1 MKYIILLS
9 VLFFVSCTRNKSE
22 KADTNVQNSELYT
35 IPVADLKFQI
45 DFGSKIDVSPY
56 IKSIKYVKL
65 EMTDESMIGGIYS
78 MEAFEDKLYI
88 LDDVTRNVYVFSIEG
103 DFLFVLN
110 KVGQGPGEYAQ
121 IDFFSIDRNER
132 QMIVA
137 DLVSYNILRYDLDGN
152 FVSKQ
157 KVDYQLDGIYPI
169 EDKSFIALTN
179 YQDNSEKIE
188 NQHNILFLDSMS
200 NITCG
205 YFPYPSKDI
214 SKIRFSISSGNAGF
228 YYGGNCCNYF
238 NKFQDTV
245 YSVSNNT
252 LTPKYV
258 FDFGDKKFDE
268 SYLANDIKIL
278 KDYIKRGEYMSLY
291 DMNETDDY
299 VFYGIGYGGIYN
311 GLFSK
316 KTEKNLVAQ
325 IWYNGEDQMVG
336 FPIAAHKSSLI
347 HYVPVSSL
355 LDKKEKYN
363 KDGWPEGKFIEQE
376 KEFINTLSEE
386 DNIVLIFYEFDNI

>member
-9 VLFFVSCTRNKSE
+9 VLLFVSCTRNKSE

-35 IPVADLKFQI
+35 IPVTDLKFQM
-45 DFGSKIDVSPY
+45 DVSPY
-56 IKSIKYVKL
+56 IKNIKYVKL
-65 EMTDESMIGGIYS
+65 EMTDESMIGDICS
-78 MEAFEDKLYI
+78 MEAFDDKLYI
-88 LDDVTRNVYVFSIEG
+88 FDDVTRSVYVFSIEG
-103 DFLFVLN
+103 YFLFTLN
-110 KVGQGPGEYAQ
+110 KVGQGPGEYTQ
-121 IDFFSIDRNER
+121 IDFFSLDRNER

-157 KVDYQLDGIYPI
+157 KINYWLDGIYPI

-179 YQDNSEKIE
+179 YRNNSEKIE

-214 SKIRFSISSGNAGF
+214 SKLRFPISSGNAGF
-228 YYGGNCCNYF
+228 YYGGNICNYF
-238 NKFQDTV
+238 NRLQDTV

-258 FDFGDKKFDE
+258 FDFGDKKFDQ
-268 SYLANDIKIL
+268 SYWTKDINIL
-278 KDYIKRGEYMSLY
+278 KDYIEREEYLSLSR
-291 DMNETDDY
+291 MNETDDY
-299 VFYGIGYGGIYN
+299 VFYRIVYGAIYS
-311 GLFSK
+311 GLYSK
-316 KTEKNLVAQ
+316 STGSNLLSL
-325 IWYNGEDQMVG
+325 IWYNGEDQIVG
-336 FPIAAHKSSLI
+336 TPIATYKSCLI
-347 HYVPVSSL
+347 YYVPVSSL
-355 LDKKEKYN
+355 LDKKEKYD

-386 DNIVLIFYEFDNI
+386 DNIVLVFYEFDNI

>member
-1 MKYIILLS
+1 M
-9 VLFFVSCTRNKSE
+9 
-22 KADTNVQNSELYT
+22 
-35 IPVADLKFQI
+35 
-45 DFGSKIDVSPY
+45 DVSPY
-56 IKSIKYVKL
+56 IKNIKYVKL
-65 EMTDESMIGGIYS
+65 EMTDESMIGDICS
-78 MEAFEDKLYI
+78 MEAFDDKLYI
-88 LDDVTRNVYVFSIEG
+88 FDDVTRSVYVFSIEG
-103 DFLFVLN
+103 YFLFTLN
-110 KVGQGPGEYAQ
+110 KVGQGPGEYTQ

-157 KVDYQLDGIYPI
+157 KINYWLDGIYPI

-179 YQDNSEKIE
+179 YRNNSEKIE

-214 SKIRFSISSGNAGF
+214 SKLRFPISSGNAGF
-228 YYGGNCCNYF
+228 YYGGNSCNYF
-238 NKFQDTV
+238 NRLQDTV

-258 FDFGDKKFDE
+258 FDFGDKKFDQ
-268 SYLANDIKIL
+268 SYWTKDINIL
-278 KDYIKRGEYMSLY
+278 KDYIEREEYLSLSR
-291 DMNETDDY
+291 MNETDDY
-299 VFYGIGYGGIYN
+299 VFYRIVYGAIYS
-311 GLFSK
+311 GLYSK
-316 KTEKNLVAQ
+316 STGSNLLSL
-325 IWYNGEDQMVG
+325 IWYNGEDQIVG
-336 FPIAAHKSSLI
+336 TPIATYKSCLI
-347 HYVPVSSL
+347 YYVPVSSL
-355 LDKKEKYN
+355 LNKKEKYD

-386 DNIVLIFYEFDNI
+386 DNIVLVFYEFDNI